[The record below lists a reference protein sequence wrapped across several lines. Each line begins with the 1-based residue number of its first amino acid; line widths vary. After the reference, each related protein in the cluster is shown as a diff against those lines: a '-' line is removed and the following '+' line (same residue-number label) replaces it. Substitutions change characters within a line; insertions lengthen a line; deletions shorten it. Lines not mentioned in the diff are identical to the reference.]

1 MATSRV
7 PGWRS
12 PDILRAALIVAGVW
26 LTLELLWVAR
36 SIFFLAFLGVL
47 FGITLSAG
55 VTWLKRRGVPRGVG
69 AIVLVGLLLGSLTG
83 LGALAAPR
91 ITEQWAE
98 LRHQLP
104 DALDQVEEWVRRRQG
119 SVTQLLQPPAGDRNH
134 ADARGAARG
143 SSARTEAG
151 DMAGNPSRAGNPPPD
166 NGVEGGAPADVRQT
180 IAQQVGR
187 LSSHFFAVFS
197 STLSALGALLVVTF
211 VAIYIAI
218 DPGTYR
224 RGILHLVPHRAR
236 SKAREVLDA
245 TGVTLRRWL
254 VTQFVGMVTVGAVT
268 TGVLLLLD
276 VRAAVALG
284 IIAGILEFVPFF
296 GPILSSLP
304 AIAMGFLDGPE
315 KALWVALAYL
325 VIQQLE
331 GNILIPLL
339 MKEGLDL
346 PPVLTIIG
354 QSVMALAFGFVG
366 LVIAMPLLGAVM
378 VPIKLLYV

>member
-1 MATSRV
+1 
-7 PGWRS
+7 
-12 PDILRAALIVAGVW
+12 
-26 LTLELLWVAR
+26 
-36 SIFFLAFLGVL
+36 VL

-55 VTWLKRRGVPRGVG
+55 ATWLQRRRVPRAIGVFL
-69 AIVLVGLLLGSLTG
+69 LVAAFFGTITG

-91 ITEQWAE
+91 ITEQWEE

-104 DALDQVEEWVRRRQG
+104 DALNRVEQWVRRRQG
-119 SVTQLLQPPAGDRNH
+119 SVTELLQAPTGERP
-134 ADARGAARG
+134 GAAEQRAVG
-143 SSARTEAG
+143 QQRDSAKQRDAG
-151 DMAGNPSRAGNPPPD
+151 EPPT
-166 NGVEGGAPADVRQT
+166 DVRQT
-180 IAQQVGR
+180 IAQQVSNLGT
-187 LSSHFFAVFS
+187 HFFTVFS
-197 STLSALGALLVVTF
+197 STLAALGSLLLVTF
-211 VAIYIAI
+211 VAIYVAL
-218 DPGTYR
+218 DPRTYR
-224 RGILHLVPHRAR
+224 RGILHLVPHGGRA
-236 SKAREVLDA
+236 KAIEVMDA

-254 VTQFVGMVTVGAVT
+254 VAQLIGMVIIGALT
-268 TGVLLLLD
+268 TAALLLLD

-284 IIAGILEFVPFF
+284 IIAGILEFVPYF

-315 KALWVALAYL
+315 KALWVALTYL

-331 GNILIPLL
+331 GNVVTPLL

-378 VPIKLLYV
+378 VPIKLLYVQDVVGDEVEVPGG